1 MSDQTIYARASA
13 PGRAGVAVFRISG
26 SQAIPTAQLMCD
38 GHFEPRKAA
47 LVEVKD
53 QRGDRIDRGLV
64 LCFPGPQSF
73 TGEDVVELHLH
84 GSRAVELHL
93 YETLSDHGLKLAEPG
108 EFTLRAMKNGK
119 MDLAQVEALSDHID
133 SETIQQKM
141 QALHVLEGALS
152 ERVEHWRSLLLNIY
166 SPLTAQ
172 IDFPD
177 EGDIPVAI
185 AEGARVPM
193 EQLCAELAQAKSS
206 AKSAQHIRE
215 GFSIVLSGAP
225 NVGKSSLLNALAGSE
240 IAIVSDQPGT
250 TRDIIEARLDI
261 EGMLAVFRDTAGL
274 RDETKDTIELE
285 GIRRSKEA
293 SRTADLTLHVVTE
306 KEVLENVSRGTSS
319 LTDGFTAGTDILVIN
334 KVDTLS
340 IDEAAFTRDQGL
352 PVDPVYVSAL
362 HGTGMAHLIST
373 IAARLKQMA
382 PQGETG
388 LLTRQRHIDAVS
400 MAMQALERADE
411 MLSQSPELA
420 AEDLRLAQRAFDQLV
435 GAVDVEDIL
444 GEIFSRFCVGK

>member
-1 MSDQTIYARASA
+1 M
-13 PGRAGVAVFRISG
+13 
-26 SQAIPTAQLMCD
+26 
-38 GHFEPRKAA
+38 KA
-47 LVEVKD
+47 
-53 QRGDRIDRGLV
+53 
-64 LCFPGPQSF
+64 
-73 TGEDVVELHLH
+73 
-84 GSRAVELHL
+84 
-93 YETLSDHGLKLAEPG
+93 Y
-108 EFTLRAMKNGK
+108 
-119 MDLAQVEALSDHID
+119 
-133 SETIQQKM
+133 
-141 QALHVLEGALS
+141 
-152 ERVEHWRSLLLNIY
+152 
-166 SPLTAQ
+166 
-172 IDFPD
+172 
-177 EGDIPVAI
+177 
-185 AEGARVPM
+185 
-193 EQLCAELAQAKSS
+193 
-206 AKSAQHIRE
+206 
-215 GFSIVLSGAP
+215 
-225 NVGKSSLLNALAGSE
+225 
-240 IAIVSDQPGT
+240 QP
-250 TRDIIEARLDI
+250 
-261 EGMLAVFRDTAGL
+261 
-274 RDETKDTIELE
+274 
-285 GIRRSKEA
+285 
-293 SRTADLTLHVVTE
+293 DLTLHVVTE